1 MADRNNERQETVR
14 LEDYLRIARERAWI
28 IVLAVVVIV
37 LIALFL
43 SLRTT
48 PLYSASAQLVY
59 QRTGL
64 DTAISGYQGYLLDYD
79 KDRSIATDV
88 AAIKNSQ
95 SLAEAVKAEL
105 ATATAKLAPALMGMV
120 SVGTNSG
127 SDLISISATSTDPGE
142 AAKVANAYSHQFV
155 IYRRDADR
163 AAVAAARDEVK
174 TEMSGLSASDLA
186 SDYGLML
193 QTKYETLRILEA
205 MQDGGFTLMREA
217 TVPGTP
223 FTPQTQRNIIL
234 ALVVGLVLGIGL
246 AFLLEYLDKRVKDE
260 KTLERTS
267 GLPVLASVP
276 AVGGKWRN
284 AKPGRRSAEVV
295 GFEGSGSVLLESFR
309 TLRSSLQYFDVDGDV
324 HTILITSGLPQE
336 GKTVTTVNLGISL
349 ALSGQRVII
358 VESDLRRPMVHEYL
372 GLDNQIGLSTVLA
385 GKCSIAKAS
394 QLVRMD
400 ALVSEEE
407 RLNSGEGSSLSL
419 WKNLYCLPSGP
430 LPPNPA
436 ELLGSARMG
445 QVITELK
452 KTADYVLVDSAP
464 LLLVSD
470 PLVLAP
476 QLDAVI
482 VTARLRASTRGEME
496 EIRNL
501 LERAGVRAIGVV
513 AGGVRHK
520 RGYYHRRGRGYGY
533 GYGHG
538 HQ

>member
-1 MADRNNERQETVR
+1 MADKNNERQETVR
-14 LEDYLRIARERAWI
+14 LEDYLRIARERAWV

-37 LIALFL
+37 LIALYV

-88 AAIKNSQ
+88 AAIKSSQ
-95 SLAEAVKAEL
+95 SLSEAVKGEL
-105 ATATAKLAPALMGMV
+105 ATSKRSAGELLGMV
-120 SVGTNSG
+120 SVSTSTG
-127 SDLISISATSTDPGE
+127 SDLVSISATSTVPQE
-142 AAKVANAYSHQFV
+142 AAQVANAYSHQFV
-155 IYRRDADR
+155 IYRRNADR
-163 AAVAAARDEVK
+163 AAVAAARAEVN
-174 TEMSGLSASDLA
+174 TEMSGLSASGLA

-193 QTKYETLRILEA
+193 QEKYETLRILEA

-217 TVPGTP
+217 GVPGAP

-234 ALVVGLVLGIGL
+234 AIVVGLALGIGL
-246 AFLLEYLDKRVKDE
+246 AFLLEYLDKRIKDE

-267 GLPVLASVP
+267 GLPVLAAVP
-276 AVGGKWRN
+276 AVGGRWRN
-284 AKPGRRSAEVV
+284 ARPGQRSAEVV

-400 ALVSEEE
+400 ALVSAEE
-407 RLNSGEGSSLSL
+407 RLNTGEGSSLSL

-436 ELLGSARMG
+436 ELLGSARMS
-445 QVITELK
+445 QVIAELK
-452 KTADYVLVDSAP
+452 KTADYILVDSAP

-496 EIRNL
+496 EVHNL

-513 AGGVRHK
+513 AGGVRHR
-520 RGYYHRRGRGYGY
+520 RGYYHRRGHGYGY
-533 GYGHG
+533 GYGYG
-538 HQ
+538 YQ

>member
-37 LIALFL
+37 LIALFV

>member
-284 AKPGRRSAEVV
+284 AKPGRRSAEMLD
-295 GFEGSGSVLLESFR
+295 SV
-309 TLRSSLQYFDVDGDV
+309 
-324 HTILITSGLPQE
+324 
-336 GKTVTTVNLGISL
+336 
-349 ALSGQRVII
+349 
-358 VESDLRRPMVHEYL
+358 
-372 GLDNQIGLSTVLA
+372 
-385 GKCSIAKAS
+385 
-394 QLVRMD
+394 
-400 ALVSEEE
+400 
-407 RLNSGEGSSLSL
+407 
-419 WKNLYCLPSGP
+419 
-430 LPPNPA
+430 
-436 ELLGSARMG
+436 
-445 QVITELK
+445 
-452 KTADYVLVDSAP
+452 
-464 LLLVSD
+464 
-470 PLVLAP
+470 
-476 QLDAVI
+476 
-482 VTARLRASTRGEME
+482 
-496 EIRNL
+496 
-501 LERAGVRAIGVV
+501 
-513 AGGVRHK
+513 
-520 RGYYHRRGRGYGY
+520 RRGGGGRPG
-533 GYGHG
+533 
-538 HQ
+538 

>member
-1 MADRNNERQETVR
+1 M
-14 LEDYLRIARERAWI
+14 
-28 IVLAVVVIV
+28 
-37 LIALFL
+37 
-43 SLRTT
+43 
-48 PLYSASAQLVY
+48 
-59 QRTGL
+59 
-64 DTAISGYQGYLLDYD
+64 LDYD

-174 TEMSGLSASDLA
+174 
-186 SDYGLML
+186 
-193 QTKYETLRILEA
+193 KYETLRILEA